1 MIHELAY
8 TLVWG
13 KPLIMYG
20 GIATLLSFMFTAVI
34 GALNFHGIHTIP
46 FKWHPR
52 MVILSFILAF
62 GHGLFGLSAYFN
74 F

>member
-34 GALNFHGIHTIP
+34 GFLNFHGNHKIP

-52 MVILSFILAF
+52 MVIISFILAF
-62 GHGLFGLSAYFN
+62 GHGLMGLSVYFN